1 MCNLRSSHLGNFAY
15 DIASLGTTQ
24 RDCPRFTKEEILM
37 KAIYKIRVRLKLDE
51 GGFHVWV
58 PALPG
63 CHSWGRTKEEALANI
78 REAAEL
84 YLESMIAHGDPALL
98 LAAH

>member
-1 MCNLRSSHLGNFAY
+1 M
-15 DIASLGTTQ
+15 
-24 RDCPRFTKEEILM
+24 EV
-37 KAIYKIRVRLKLDE
+37 IYKIRVRLEPDE

-78 REAAEL
+78 KEAAAL
-84 YLESMIAHGDPALL
+84 YLESMIAHGEPIPVESQEPSEEPEGEELTL
-98 LAAH
+98 SV

>member
-1 MCNLRSSHLGNFAY
+1 
-15 DIASLGTTQ
+15 
-24 RDCPRFTKEEILM
+24 M
-37 KAIYKIRVRLKLDE
+37 KATYKVYVRIEPDE

-78 REAAEL
+78 KEAAEL
-84 YLESMIAHGDPALL
+84 YLESMIAHRDPIPLEAHEPATEPKGEELT
-98 LAAH
+98 LAV

>member
-1 MCNLRSSHLGNFAY
+1 L
-15 DIASLGTTQ
+15 
-24 RDCPRFTKEEILM
+24 
-37 KAIYKIRVRLKLDE
+37 KATYRIRVRLEPDE

-78 REAAEL
+78 QEAAEL
-84 YLESMIAHGDPALL
+84 YLESMIAHGVPIPLE
-98 LAAH
+98 AHEPSEEPEGEELTLTV